1 MMAAAHLQMALQ
13 VCVPKTIALVVGQQ
27 IGSFVGMK

>member
-1 MMAAAHLQMALQ
+1 MAAADLQMTLQ

-27 IGSFVGMK
+27 IGSLMGMK